1 MDTPSTDTVQ
11 SDQTAPPRNIILR
24 HPWGFATLAL
34 ILLFPSMRPCTR
46 FEPRPPAVV
55 STVQPFELVDHEGR
69 VFNRE
74 TMSGRLWLVGF
85 FFSRHPVRVETL
97 FDAFHTLRERFR
109 RDALEVAMVAIT
121 VDPEDSLDVLKDLA
135 QSHSLTRNDTFLL
148 TGSGDNTAKLSGYF
162 IPFAGESL
170 T

>member
-1 MDTPSTDTVQ
+1 MDTPNTDSVQ

-97 FDAFHTLRERFR
+97 FDAFDTLRKRFAH
-109 RDALEVAMVAIT
+109 DTLDVAMAAIT
-121 VDPEDSLDVLKDLA
+121 VDATDSPEVLKALA
-135 QSHSLTRNDTFLL
+135 QSHDLIRNDTFLL
-148 TGSGDNTAKLSGYF
+148 TGTEARLRHAA
-162 IPFAGESL
+162 IR
-170 T
+170 